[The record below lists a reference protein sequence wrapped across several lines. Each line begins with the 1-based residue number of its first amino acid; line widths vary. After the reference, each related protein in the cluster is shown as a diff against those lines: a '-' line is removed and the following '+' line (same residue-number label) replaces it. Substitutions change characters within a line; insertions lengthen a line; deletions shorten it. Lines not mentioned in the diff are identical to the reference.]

1 MKQIYIKPSM
11 KVVIIHH
18 KPSLLTVSGG
28 KASNVNGNAFSG
40 PIKAG
45 AGTARSYDG
54 GYDGDW
60 GDDDE

>member
-1 MKQIYIKPSM
+1 MKQNYIKPSM

-18 KPSLLTVSGG
+18 KPSLLTVS
-28 KASNVNGNAFSG
+28 KANYASGNAFNG

-54 GYDGDW
+54 GGW
-60 GDDDE
+60 DDDEE

>member
-1 MKQIYIKPSM
+1 MKQNYIKPSM

-18 KPSLLTVSGG
+18 KPSLLTVSGQANSTSG
-28 KASNVNGNAFSG
+28 NVFKG

-54 GYDGDW
+54 DW
-60 GDDDE
+60 DEDDE